1 MTDWRPVIDTETD
14 PDAPI
19 TSSLGK
25 RFDNNCVALAEGA
38 SGAPKIQ
45 PAAIQYSEA
54 GDVVCARMFYGTI
67 STVAANYG
75 TIGESDLPNSVAV
88 TTITSGVIRVSFSH
102 RTSSTGISYAR
113 VLRGSDVMAEWQ
125 TNSVSNV
132 YRSVDFWTDYGERIT
147 VQHRTSGSG
156 AYSYLTQP
164 EIRGLKKLPVVA

>member
-54 GDVVCARMFYGTI
+54 GDVVCARMFYGEI
-67 STVAANYG
+67 STNATSYG
-75 TIGESDLPNSVAV
+75 AVGTTIFPHSFAV
-88 TTITSGVIRVSFSH
+88 TTITSGVIRVSFNH
-102 RTSSTGISYAR
+102 RTSSASSHAR
-113 VLRGSDVMAEWQ
+113 VLRGSDVVAEWP
-125 TNSVSNV
+125 TNSASNV

-147 VQHRTSGSG
+147 VQHRTGG
-156 AYSYLTQP
+156 AGYSYLTQP